1 MKNVIIQHGEKYD
14 FIQTDAPR
22 FIIEEQ
28 LKINNDMQK
37 NGFIIF
43 EPFNY
48 IQDKGYNVY
57 NIKGRRTS
65 FDLEEYLEVFGY
77 EIDLKFNYYDYM

>member
-1 MKNVIIQHGEKYD
+1 MKNVIIQYNERYD

-37 NGFIIF
+37 NNFVIF
-43 EPFNY
+43 EPFGY

-57 NIKGRRTS
+57 DVKGNRTS
-65 FDLEEYLEVFGY
+65 FDLKEYLEVFGY
-77 EIDLKFNYYDYM
+77 QIDLNLNYYDYV